1 MNALM
6 TYYKKIVVITMV
18 MLTMSINAVI
28 SEKCKPCAAAAAAHA
43 AKINA
48 ANAAKLS
55 IQAAH
60 AASLAAGNKPS
71 TGKPSRESELSSIDN
86 IKIEHSNGP
95 ERCAAC
101 EAAHQQ
107 SLAEELAAS
116 LDAVDQ
122 AAGIAPEDVEA

>member
-28 SEKCKPCAAAAAAHA
+28 SEKCKPCAAAAAANA

-86 IKIEHSNGP
+86 IKIEYSNDQ

-101 EAAHQQ
+101 EAIKQ

-122 AAGIAPEDVEA
+122 AAGVAEDVEA